1 MYYRLSCC
9 VEDFPV
15 PIKTKG
21 AEYSKL
27 ERCFFNLSTEKSI
40 EVFHEKSVDDQYRL
54 LIFGSQFRHPP
65 SLYLTREFAKNG
77 PSVLP
82 FLKIKLMEVKDDETI
97 RDIVVTIIFMN
108 DLGLYDVKSDADLMT
123 LLSKKADSM
132 SGWKDF
138 VQDQINELKK

>member
-1 MYYRLSCC
+1 
-9 VEDFPV
+9 
-15 PIKTKG
+15 
-21 AEYSKL
+21 
-27 ERCFFNLSTEKSI
+27 
-40 EVFHEKSVDDQYRL
+40 
-54 LIFGSQFRHPP
+54 
-65 SLYLTREFAKNG
+65 
-77 PSVLP
+77 
-82 FLKIKLMEVKDDETI
+82 MEVKDDETI